1 MSATDTFESFTA
13 SLTEQERKQLAAFIK
28 TGKSDLLAARSE
40 DARLRILNQ
49 FIAEAHRLLRQS
61 KR

>member
-1 MSATDTFESFTA
+1 MAATDTFESFTT
-13 SLTEQERKQLAAFIK
+13 SLTEQERKHLAAFIK
-28 TGKSDLLAARSE
+28 TGRADLLAARSE

-49 FIAEAHRLLRQS
+49 FIAEAHRLLKQT